1 MRTPGTTTGTVPG
14 AGAPSVPALPDYAPV
29 PQTSLGPALNDHGYH
44 VGRVERNLYWV
55 TDGTYQAASLTTP
68 DGVVL
73 FDAPPPS
80 AEHAMYERGPGRGRD
95 VMAPGRVTERPVD
108 GAGQERIELGRCL
121 EEQAALCRVAMLAAH
136 GVPPSE
142 VSAAATEEAGRL
154 LGADD
159 AALARFEPDGA
170 ATVVAG
176 LGAHGKAPAGTRW
189 KADDLPPMAA
199 VWRTGRAARVDPDRR
214 MGICSAAASPILV
227 EGRLWG
233 VMRVSTKRAPLPPDT
248 EERMANFTELV
259 ATAIANARSRAELA
273 ASRAR
278 IVVAADR
285 ARRRIEHDLHEGVQ
299 QRVVSLRLDLRATQA
314 TMPAQPPELQTQL
327 ARLADGLEDALEEL
341 QELSRGIYPAA
352 LSEGGLGPALM
363 ALARR
368 SALPVDLDV
377 DLQQQLP
384 DPVEVA
390 AYLVVTEALSNAAKH
405 ANASVVRVGIQ
416 PRGDRL
422 HMLVRD
428 DGVGG
433 ADPSSGWGLMG
444 LSDRVQALG
453 GTMTVHSP
461 ASEGTVLQVDLPIDL
476 KATDRGAI

>member
-1 MRTPGTTTGTVPG
+1 
-14 AGAPSVPALPDYAPV
+14 
-29 PQTSLGPALNDHGYH
+29 
-44 VGRVERNLYWV
+44 
-55 TDGTYQAASLTTP
+55 
-68 DGVVL
+68 
-73 FDAPPPS
+73 
-80 AEHAMYERGPGRGRD
+80 
-95 VMAPGRVTERPVD
+95 MAPGRVTERLVD
-108 GAGQERIELGRCL
+108 GASQEHIELGRRL
-121 EEQAALCRVAMLAAH
+121 EEQAALRRVAMLVAR
-136 GVPPSE
+136 GVPPAE
-142 VSAAATEEAGRL
+142 VFAAVAEEAGRL

-159 AALARFEPDGA
+159 VAMARFEPDGA
-170 ATVVAG
+170 ATMVAG
-176 LGAHGKAPAGTRW
+176 PGVHGKAPAETRW

-199 VWRTGRAARVDPDRR
+199 VWRTGRVARVDQDRR
-214 MGICSAAASPILV
+214 IGIRSAAASPILV

-233 VMRVSTKRAPLPPDT
+233 VMRASTKRARLPPDA

-299 QRVVSLRLDLRATQA
+299 QRVVSLWLDLRATQA
-314 TMPAQPPELQTQL
+314 TMPAQLPELQTRL
-327 ARLADGLEDALEEL
+327 ARLADGLEDALGEL
-341 QELSRGIYPAA
+341 QELSRGVYPAV

-377 DLQQQLP
+377 DLQQRLP
-384 DPVEVA
+384 DPIEVA
-390 AYLVVTEALSNAAKH
+390 AYHVVAEALSNAAKH

-416 PRGDRL
+416 PRGGRL
-422 HMLVRD
+422 RMLVRD

-433 ADPSSGWGLMG
+433 ADPSRGWGLME

-461 ASEGTVLQVDLPIDL
+461 AGEGTVLQVDLPIDL
-476 KATDRGAI
+476 KGD

>member
-1 MRTPGTTTGTVPG
+1 VI
-14 AGAPSVPALPDYAPV
+14 
-29 PQTSLGPALNDHGYH
+29 
-44 VGRVERNLYWV
+44 
-55 TDGTYQAASLTTP
+55 
-68 DGVVL
+68 
-73 FDAPPPS
+73 
-80 AEHAMYERGPGRGRD
+80 
-95 VMAPGRVTERPVD
+95 APGRITGRPVD
-108 GAGQERIELGRCL
+108 GASQEHIDLGRRL
-121 EEQAALCRVAMLAAH
+121 EEQAALRRVAMLVAR
-136 GVPPSE
+136 GVPLAE
-142 VSAAATEEAGRL
+142 VFAAVAEEAGRL
-154 LGADD
+154 LGADV

-176 LGAHGKAPAGTRW
+176 PGVHGEAPAGTRW
-189 KADDLPPMAA
+189 KADDLPPVAA
-199 VWRTGRAARVDPDRR
+199 VWRTGRAARVDQDRR

-248 EERMANFTELV
+248 EERMANFTEPV

-278 IVVAADR
+278 IIVAADR

-314 TMPAQPPELQTQL
+314 TMPAQSPELQARL

-341 QELSRGIYPAA
+341 QELSRGIHPAV
-352 LSEGGLGPALM
+352 LSKGGLGPALT

-377 DLQQQLP
+377 DLQRRLP

-390 AYLVVTEALSNAAKH
+390 AYQVVAEALSNAAEH
-405 ANASVVRVGIQ
+405 ANASVVRVGIR
-416 PRGDRL
+416 PRGNRL

-433 ADPSSGWGLMG
+433 ADPARGWGLMG

-461 ASEGTVLQVDLPIDL
+461 AGEGTVLQVDLPIDP
-476 KATDRGAI
+476 KGD

>member
-1 MRTPGTTTGTVPG
+1 
-14 AGAPSVPALPDYAPV
+14 
-29 PQTSLGPALNDHGYH
+29 
-44 VGRVERNLYWV
+44 
-55 TDGTYQAASLTTP
+55 
-68 DGVVL
+68 
-73 FDAPPPS
+73 
-80 AEHAMYERGPGRGRD
+80 
-95 VMAPGRVTERPVD
+95 
-108 GAGQERIELGRCL
+108 
-121 EEQAALCRVAMLAAH
+121 
-136 GVPPSE
+136 
-142 VSAAATEEAGRL
+142 
-154 LGADD
+154 
-159 AALARFEPDGA
+159 
-170 ATVVAG
+170 
-176 LGAHGKAPAGTRW
+176 
-189 KADDLPPMAA
+189 
-199 VWRTGRAARVDPDRR
+199 
-214 MGICSAAASPILV
+214 
-227 EGRLWG
+227 
-233 VMRVSTKRAPLPPDT
+233 
-248 EERMANFTELV
+248 
-259 ATAIANARSRAELA
+259 
-273 ASRAR
+273 
-278 IVVAADR
+278 
-285 ARRRIEHDLHEGVQ
+285 
-299 QRVVSLRLDLRATQA
+299 VVSLRLDLRATQA

-341 QELSRGIYPAA
+341 QELSRAIYPAA

-390 AYLVVTEALSNAAKH
+390 AYHVVAEALSNAAKH

-433 ADPSSGWGLMG
+433 ANPSRGWGLMG

-476 KATDRGAI
+476 KGD

>member
-1 MRTPGTTTGTVPG
+1 VSESQPRPR
-14 AGAPSVPALPDYAPV
+14 PS
-29 PQTSLGPALNDHGYH
+29 
-44 VGRVERNLYWV
+44 
-55 TDGTYQAASLTTP
+55 
-68 DGVVL
+68 
-73 FDAPPPS
+73 PPP
-80 AEHAMYERGPGRGRD
+80 
-95 VMAPGRVTERPVD
+95 ERPVD
-108 GAGQERIELGRCL
+108 GARQEYIELGRCL
-121 EEQAALCRVAMLAAH
+121 EEQAALCRVAVLAAH
-136 GVPPSE
+136 EVPPGE
-142 VSAAATEEAGRL
+142 VFAAVTEEAGRL

-176 LGAHGKAPAGTRW
+176 LGGHGKAPAGTRW

-233 VMRVSTKRAPLPPDT
+233 VMWVSTKGAPLPPDT
-248 EERMANFTELV
+248 EERLERFTELV
-259 ATAIANARSRAELA
+259 ATAIATADSRAELA

-285 ARRRIEHDLHEGVQ
+285 ARRRIEHDLHESVQ

-327 ARLADGLEDALEEL
+327 ARLADGLEDALEAL
-341 QELSRGIYPAA
+341 QELSRGIYPAV
-352 LSEGGLGPALM
+352 LSEGGLGPALL

-377 DLQQQLP
+377 DLQQQLLP

-390 AYLVVTEALSNAAKH
+390 AYLVVAEALSNAAKH

-416 PRGDRL
+416 PGGDRL
-422 HMLVRD
+422 HVVVRD

-433 ADPSSGWGLMG
+433 ADPSRGWGLMG

-453 GTMTVHSP
+453 GTMTLHSP

-476 KATDRGAI
+476 QGD

>member
-1 MRTPGTTTGTVPG
+1 
-14 AGAPSVPALPDYAPV
+14 
-29 PQTSLGPALNDHGYH
+29 
-44 VGRVERNLYWV
+44 
-55 TDGTYQAASLTTP
+55 
-68 DGVVL
+68 
-73 FDAPPPS
+73 
-80 AEHAMYERGPGRGRD
+80 
-95 VMAPGRVTERPVD
+95 MAPGRVTERPVD
-108 GAGQERIELGRCL
+108 GVSQEHIELGRRL
-121 EEQAALCRVAMLAAH
+121 EEQAALRRVAMLVAH
-136 GVPPSE
+136 GVAPAE
-142 VSAAATEEAGRL
+142 VFAAVAEEAGRL

-176 LGAHGKAPAGTRW
+176 LGADGEAPNGTRRE
-189 KADDLPPMAA
+189 ADDLPPMAT
-199 VWRTGRAARVDPDRR
+199 VRRTGRAARVDQDRR
-214 MGICSAAASPILV
+214 MGIRSAAASPILV

-233 VMRVSTKRAPLPPDT
+233 VMRVSTKGAPLPPDT
-248 EERMANFTELV
+248 EERMANFTELA

-299 QRVVSLRLDLRATQA
+299 QRVVSLWLDLRATQA

-327 ARLADGLEDALEEL
+327 ARLADGLEDALEKL
-341 QELSRGIYPAA
+341 QQLSRGIYPAA

-377 DLQQQLP
+377 DLQQRLP
-384 DPVEVA
+384 DPIEVA
-390 AYLVVTEALSNAAKH
+390 AYHVVAEALSNAAKH
-405 ANASVVRVGIQ
+405 ANASVVRVRLQ

-422 HMLVRD
+422 HLLVRD

-433 ADPSSGWGLMG
+433 ADPARGWGLMG

-453 GTMTVHSP
+453 GMMTIHSP
-461 ASEGTVLQVDLPIDL
+461 AGEGTLLQVDLPIDL
-476 KATDRGAI
+476 GGD